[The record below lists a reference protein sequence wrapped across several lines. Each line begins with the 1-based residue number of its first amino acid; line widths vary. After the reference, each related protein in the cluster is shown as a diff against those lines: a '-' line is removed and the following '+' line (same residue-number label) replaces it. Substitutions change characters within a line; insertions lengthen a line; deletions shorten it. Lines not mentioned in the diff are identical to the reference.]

1 MKKQLLKSA
10 LIAVAG
16 VGLLAGSALATPVNV
31 SQANGEDSLNTIF
44 AGQGWAI
51 DANTNQVT
59 NDQLW
64 GFSEPDTGAWAT
76 IVVEIA
82 GNANF
87 NSFGI
92 YDGVNPNAT
101 LFTGGDSAKDKVS
114 ITYGSGPNLI
124 NITNYDWNG
133 VGWVKVSEDEVAMS
147 SVFGFY
153 ISGPTG
159 IFKSEATENSDGL
172 DHMVSYAGT
181 KYPAPGPAGNGL
193 SIGHYVLAF
202 EDTAGELGQG
212 SDRDFNDLVI
222 KVESLTPVPEPTT
235 MLLFGSGLLGLAAAA
250 RRRKNS

>member
-16 VGLLAGSALATPVNV
+16 IGLLAGNALATLVNV
-31 SQANGEDSLNTIF
+31 SELNGEASLNTIF
-44 AGQGWAI
+44 TGQGWTI
-51 DANTNQVT
+51 DANADQVT

-92 YDGVNPNAT
+92 YDGVNPNAN
-101 LFTGGDSAKDKVS
+101 LFTGSDSAKDKVS

-153 ISGPTG
+153 ISGPAGT
-159 IFKSEATENSDGL
+159 FKSEAAENSDGL

-181 KYPAPGPAGNGL
+181 KFPAPGPAGNGL

-202 EDTAGELGQG
+202 EDTAGALGQG
-212 SDRDFNDLVI
+212 SDRDFNDLVV
-222 KVESLTPVPEPTT
+222 KVESLNPVPEPTT
-235 MLLFGSGLLGLAAAA
+235 MLLFGTGLVGLAGLA
-250 RRRKNS
+250 RRKRS